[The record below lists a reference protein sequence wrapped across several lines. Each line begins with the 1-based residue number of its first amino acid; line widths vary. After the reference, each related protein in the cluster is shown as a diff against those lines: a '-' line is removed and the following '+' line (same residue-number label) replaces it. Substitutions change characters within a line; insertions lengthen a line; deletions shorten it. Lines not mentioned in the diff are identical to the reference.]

1 MAVVDIPSA
10 CAQSTLVSFKSAVM
24 LTISNTDI
32 SGDVEVLEI
41 LNTPRL
47 VTNGPSL
54 SGPVDDISWSP
65 TPVPTIRGL
74 ETLHCREGPFVLQ
87 VSVSWSPM
95 QTDRC
100 CFQRGHN

>member
-1 MAVVDIPSA
+1 MTVVDIPST
-10 CAQSTLVSFKSAVM
+10 CSQSTLVPFKSAVM

-32 SGDVEVLEI
+32 SGDVEVQENV
-41 LNTPRL
+41 NTPRL

-54 SGPVDDISWSP
+54 SRPVNDISWLP

-74 ETLHCREGPFVLQ
+74 ETSHCREGPFVLQ
-87 VSVSWSPM
+87 VRVSWSPM